1 MIDLTVLSVQ
11 DLCVEAPA
19 PGGPIRLVDEVSLE
33 LPRGRTLAL
42 VGESGCGKSL
52 TALAIMRLL
61 PRGLRVSHGRVNI
74 GATDVLAASDSQLRA
89 IRGRRVAMIFQ
100 EPMTALNPLMS
111 IGDQVYEA
119 FEVGAGQPHRTAR
132 QSAAEALARVGIPDA
147 RQRLAQ
153 YPHEM
158 SGGMR
163 QRVMIAMALASKPD
177 LLIADEPTTALDV
190 TIQAQVLKLLR
201 ELQAETGTS
210 LLLITHDLGVVAQM
224 ADDVAVMYAGRVVEK
239 APSSEFFTRPLHPY
253 SRGLLACVPPM
264 HPRLAQLAVVP
275 GTVPA
280 AGAWPT
286 GCRFHPRCDLGRNDR
301 QCNSDDPPARGY
313 ANNRAARCWKVDV

>member
-1 MIDLTVLSVQ
+1 MTDEPVLSLQ
-11 DLCVEAPA
+11 DLCVEASA
-19 PGGPIRLVDEVSLE
+19 TISPIRLVDEVSFE
-33 LPRGRTLAL
+33 LHRGRTLAL

-52 TALAIMRLL
+52 TALAVTRLL
-61 PRGLRVSHGRVNI
+61 PRDLRVTNGRAVAA
-74 GATDVLAASDSQLRA
+74 GTDLITASEEQVRA
-89 IRGRRVAMIFQ
+89 LRGRRIAMIFQ

-111 IGDQVYEA
+111 IGDQVSEA
-119 FEVGAGQPHRTAR
+119 FEIGAGLAHR
-132 QSAAEALARVGIPDA
+132 AALDAAADAMSHVGIPDA

-163 QRVMIAMALASKPD
+163 QRVMIAMALAAKPD

-190 TIQAQVLKLLR
+190 TIQAQVLQLLR
-201 ELQAETGTS
+201 ELQSEIGTA

-239 APSSEFFTRPLHPY
+239 APAPDFFARPFHPY
-253 SRGLLACVPPM
+253 SRGLLACVPP
-264 HPRLAQLAVVP
+264 HSPRLNRLAVVP

-280 AGAWPT
+280 PGSWPS
-286 GCRFHPRCDLGRNDR
+286 GCRFHPRCDLGSTDA
-301 QCNSDDPPARGY
+301 QCNEKDPPSQEYAR
-313 ANNRAARCWKVDV
+313 NRVARCWKIDA